1 MITYKGPPLQLIIK
15 FDDLSLSPSL
25 QFLSPDVPLFEGII
39 SDLFPGVKLPEPE
52 YGEFLDAAKTIIS
65 KRNLQATEFFLQKM
79 IQTYEML
86 IVRHGFMLV
95 GGPFAGKTKILEVLA
110 DTLTLLN
117 ERGQM
122 DEYKTGYRVINPKA
136 VTMGQLFGQFDPVS
150 HEWTDGVVANT
161 FRSVNDDVMVI

>member
-1 MITYKGPPLQLIIK
+1 
-15 FDDLSLSPSL
+15 
-25 QFLSPDVPLFEGII
+25 
-39 SDLFPGVKLPEPE
+39 
-52 YGEFLDAAKTIIS
+52 
-65 KRNLQATEFFLQKM
+65 M
-79 IQTYEML
+79 IQTYEMM

-122 DEYKTGYRVINPKA
+122 EEYKTGYRVINPKA

-161 FRSVNDDVMVI
+161 FRSVPVHMEYQILVKSNVFFLRMILS